1 MKRVI
6 KSFVKILS
14 VLTVIV
20 FTLIYFGQSVI
31 PDKLTL
37 IEGEEYDS
45 PDFLGV
51 KLFSI
56 TDLDSVNINNSKSIN
71 SKNDTQV
78 SLLNIIPVKTSD
90 ISTSK
95 RKYVVLGGEI
105 FGIKLYTDGIVVVST
120 DSVET
125 ENGVFNPSEI
135 AGIKVGDII
144 KSIDGTEV
152 KSTTHLIEIIQKS
165 NGKELEVKLTRSNK
179 AKTVKLQP
187 LKDKLTGEYKAGIW
201 VRDSTAGLGTV
212 TFYDD
217 ETNTFAGLGHAVY
230 DVDTENIMPIK
241 YGEMSE
247 AYVSKFYKSSNGN
260 IGELCGVF
268 TGKSNGTL
276 YMNDETG
283 IYGITN
289 TQKNGTLVPVAVKQ
303 EIKEGNAQI
312 LCTIDNGNPKY
323 YSIKIIKIDMNSN
336 NSHQDM
342 VIEIIDSELLEK
354 TGGIVQGMSGA
365 PIIQNGMLVG
375 AVTHVFVNNPKQG
388 YGIFAETMLEK
399 TETLETQLKK
409 AS

>member
-1 MKRVI
+1 MKRII

-144 KSIDGTEV
+144 KSIDGIEV

-247 AYVSKFYKSSNGN
+247 AYVSKFYRSSNGN

-303 EIKEGNAQI
+303 EIQEGNAQI

-342 VIEIIDSELLEK
+342 VIEITDSELLEK

-399 TETLETQLKK
+399 TEALETQLKK

>member
-1 MKRVI
+1 MKRIV
-6 KSFVKILS
+6 KCLVKILT
-14 VLTVIV
+14 VLTVFV

-31 PDKLTL
+31 PDKITL
-37 IEGEEYDS
+37 IEGEKYDS
-45 PDFLGV
+45 PKFLGI
-51 KLFSI
+51 KLFSVSE
-56 TDLDSVNINNSKSIN
+56 LDSVNINNSKSIN
-71 SKNDTQV
+71 TKNETQV

-120 DSVET
+120 DTVDT
-125 ENGVFNPSEI
+125 ENGTVNPSEI

-144 KSIDGTEV
+144 KSIDGAEV
-152 KSTTHLIEIIQKS
+152 KSTSHLIEIIQKS
-165 NGKELEVKLTRSNK
+165 NGEELDVGFVRNDKY
-179 AKTVKLQP
+179 KTTKLQP
-187 LKDKLTGEYKAGIW
+187 LKDKISGEYKAGIW

-212 TFYDD
+212 TFYDN

-241 YGEMSE
+241 YGEMAD

-289 TQKNGTLVPVAVKQ
+289 TQKNGTIVPVAVKQ
-303 EIKEGNAQI
+303 EIKEGDAQI
-312 LCTIDNGNPKY
+312 LCTIDNEAPKF
-323 YSIKIIKIDMNSN
+323 YSVKIIKIDMNSN
-336 NSHQDM
+336 KSHQDM
-342 VIEIIDSELLEK
+342 VIEITDKELLEK

-365 PIIQNGMLVG
+365 PIVQNGMLVG

-399 TETLETQLKK
+399 TDTLKIQLKK

>member
-303 EIKEGNAQI
+303 EIQEGNAQI

>member
-1 MKRVI
+1 MKRI
-6 KSFVKILS
+6 VKGFATILS
-14 VLTVIV
+14 IFSIII
-20 FTLIYFGQSVI
+20 FTLVYFGQSII
-31 PDKLTL
+31 PDKITL

-45 PDFLGV
+45 PNFCGV

-56 TDLDSVNINNSKSIN
+56 SEYNSANISNSKLLN
-71 SKNDTQV
+71 SKNETQV
-78 SLLNIIPVKTSD
+78 SLLNIIPVKTSN

-95 RKYVVLGGEI
+95 RKYVVLGGQV

-120 DSVET
+120 DTVET
-125 ENGVFNPSEI
+125 ENDIVNPSEL

-144 KSIDGTEV
+144 KFIDGV
-152 KSTTHLIEIIQKS
+152 QIKSTLHLVELIQNSK
-165 NGKELEVKLTRSNK
+165 GKELSVKILRDNK
-179 AKTVKLQP
+179 IKTVKLQAY
-187 LKDKLTGEYKAGIW
+187 KDKLTGEYKAGIW

-212 TFYDD
+212 TFYND

-230 DVDTENIMPIK
+230 DVDTESIMPIK

-247 AYVSKFYKSSNGN
+247 AYVSKYYKSSNGN

-276 YMNDETG
+276 YLNNETG
-283 IYGITN
+283 IYGTTN
-289 TQKNGTLVPVAVKQ
+289 TQMNGTTVPVAVKQ

-312 LCTIDNGNPKY
+312 FCTIDNSKPKY
-323 YSIKIIKIDMNSN
+323 YSIKIIKVDMNANESN
-336 NSHQDM
+336 QDM
-342 VIEIIDSELLEK
+342 IIEITDKELLAK

-388 YGIFAETMLEK
+388 YGIFAETMLEQ
-399 TETLETQLKK
+399 TERLETELKK

>member
-1 MKRVI
+1 MKRII

-14 VLTVIV
+14 ILTVII

-56 TDLDSVNINNSKSIN
+56 TDFDSVNINNSKSLN
-71 SKNDTQV
+71 TKNETQV
-78 SLLNIIPVKTSD
+78 SLLNVIPVKTSD

-105 FGIKLYTDGIVVVST
+105 FGIKLYTDGIVVIST
-120 DSVET
+120 DTVDT
-125 ENGVFNPSEI
+125 DKGVFNPSEI

-303 EIKEGNAQI
+303 EIQEGNAQI

-342 VIEIIDSELLEK
+342 VIEITDNELLEK

-388 YGIFAETMLEK
+388 YGIFAETMIEK
-399 TETLETQLKK
+399 TEALETQLKK

>member
-1 MKRVI
+1 MKRII

-247 AYVSKFYKSSNGN
+247 AYVSKFYRSSNGN

-303 EIKEGNAQI
+303 EIQEGNAQI

-342 VIEIIDSELLEK
+342 VIEITDSELLEK

-399 TETLETQLKK
+399 TEALETQLKK

>member
-1 MKRVI
+1 MKRII

-78 SLLNIIPVKTSD
+78 SLLNIIPVKKSD

-165 NGKELEVKLTRSNK
+165 NGKELEVKLTRSYGDLSENAEYHAAKRERGKNESRIRFLRNMIKTAVVIQGSTQDDVGGIAAHGGRTAQVGAENLGNDHRGRVELQKTAHLDRGHHHEEHHGDAVHEHGQQGREGHECHQDQGGLK
-179 AKTVKLQP
+179 ADLLGQPQTDPVK
-187 LKDKLTGEYKAGIW
+187 
-201 VRDSTAGLGTV
+201 
-212 TFYDD
+212 
-217 ETNTFAGLGHAVY
+217 
-230 DVDTENIMPIK
+230 
-241 YGEMSE
+241 
-247 AYVSKFYKSSNGN
+247 
-260 IGELCGVF
+260 
-268 TGKSNGTL
+268 
-276 YMNDETG
+276 ETG
-283 IYGITN
+283 LAHLLC
-289 TQKNGTLVPVAVKQ
+289 QDHHAQQEEDGTPVDAR
-303 EIKEGNAQI
+303 IKFGDAHVGKPEG
-312 LCTIDNGNPKY
+312 K
-323 YSIKIIKIDMNSN
+323 
-336 NSHQDM
+336 
-342 VIEIIDSELLEK
+342 V
-354 TGGIVQGMSGA
+354 
-365 PIIQNGMLVG
+365 
-375 AVTHVFVNNPKQG
+375 
-388 YGIFAETMLEK
+388 
-399 TETLETQLKK
+399 KK
-409 AS
+409 AVHTEGLPKGGEAPHQQE